1 MEGRPFTLIGVNV
14 GGCSVEELRKVMTK
28 ENLTW
33 RSFADPGQAGA
44 GAIARQWSLLSTPTL
59 YLIDHQGVIRNK
71 WVADPGEKVIDAA
84 VERWT
89 KAAEATAS
97 TRRP

>member
-1 MEGRPFTLIGVNV
+1 MEGRPFALLGVNV
-14 GGCSVEELRKVMTK
+14 GGCTVEELRKVMTN

-59 YLIDHQGVIRNK
+59 YLIDAEGVIRNK
-71 WVADPGEKVIDAA
+71 WVANPGERVIDAA
-84 VERWT
+84 VEKWT
-89 KAAEATAS
+89 KAAEEHAVK
-97 TRRP
+97 RPR